1 MPKYKKETAKRRAKK
16 LTKTFIKNDC
26 NQTKTAEELGITS
39 QAVNQQIHSPIVQKT
54 FQEVMEKA
62 GITDERCADKMDEGF
77 DCDRAIVVDKSI
89 KYVPDNSTRHKYLTT
104 ALTIKGHLV
113 PKIGLDDDTIDKIIR
128 LPAKKAV
135 GDPVDGTSAREG

>member
-89 KYVPDNSTRHKYLTT
+89 KYVPVQLC
-104 ALTIKGHLV
+104 
-113 PKIGLDDDTIDKIIR
+113 PKCN
-128 LPAKKAV
+128 
-135 GDPVDGTSAREG
+135 GDGNVFTNYIHGSSSITSSGTVTCNLCNGTMVIPQQQVS